1 MSRTRLR
8 LQDDARQRILAGA
21 TALANA
27 LRPTLGPRS
36 KCVLVDRKWGAPLV
50 CNDGVTIAREVRLP
64 DPEEDLGARILRE
77 AATRTADAVGDGTT
91 TATLLAHAILAE
103 GIRNLVVGAGAIGIK
118 RGLERGC
125 EAAVAELARM
135 SKPCATQKEREQIAA
150 VSAHNDPAIGA
161 QIAKAMAEVGTE
173 GVVSLEE
180 SKGTETELEIL
191 EGLQF
196 DRGYLSP
203 YFVTHAERMEAI
215 LDDPMVLLHEGRIA
229 RLDLLV
235 PLLEKALKAAQP
247 LLIVAENV
255 EADALATLVLNKLR
269 GSLPCAAVKAPGYG
283 DRRKAMLEDLAA
295 LCGGTFFAEEL
306 GVPLDKV
313 ELEQLGRCRRAVLT
327 KDSTTL
333 IGGGGA
339 PETIA
344 ARCAELRRQITAATS
359 DYDKQKLEERLA
371 RLAGGVAVIRVGAAS
386 EAELKNK
393 KEAYEDAIAATK
405 AAVAEGIVPG
415 GGVALLR
422 TMPAVQQAA
431 DAAQGDERTGVRILL
446 RALEAPARQI
456 AENSGF
462 DDGVVIEHILALQ
475 GPMGFDASQGA
486 YVDLMAAG
494 IVDPTK
500 VVRVALQN
508 AVSVAGT
515 LLLTE
520 ATLTEV
526 EEKQHEPSA
535 EAAPPGLGA

>member
-36 KCVLVDRKWGAPLV
+36 KCVLVDRKWGTPLV

-118 RGLERGC
+118 RGLERGG

-247 LLIVAENV
+247 LLIVAEDV
-255 EADALATLVLNKLR
+255 EDDALATLVLNKLR

-339 PETIA
+339 PEAIA
-344 ARCAELRRQITAATS
+344 ARCAELRRQIAAATS

-520 ATLTEV
+520 ATLTEI
-526 EEKQHEPSA
+526 EEKPREPSA
-535 EAAPPGLGA
+535 EAVPPGLGA